1 MKNEYLFKL
10 KEVIMSMKDKDMSD
24 VDFAFEVV
32 DLEDA
37 IDEQITKV
45 QSVIDT
51 SVKFSDKDKQILG
64 LRQQLQGSISIEERE
79 NMLKHFNELFSD
91 DDLKTFNEKDND
103 VAEIL
108 RRENKTKLPKLS
120 KDKLPSGLKIDDYR
134 TLKYVL

>member
-1 MKNEYLFKL
+1 MKNRDLFTIKQVL
-10 KEVIMSMKDKDMSD
+10 GKIQEMQIED

-45 QSVIDT
+45 QSVIGT

-64 LRQQLQGSISIEERE
+64 LRQQLQGNISVEERE
-79 NMLKHFNELFSD
+79 SMLKYFNESFND
-91 DDLKTFNEKDND
+91 DDLKTFNEKDDD

>member
-1 MKNEYLFKL
+1 MKNKDLFTIKQVL
-10 KEVIMSMKDKDMSD
+10 GKIQEMQIED

-45 QSVIDT
+45 QSVIGT

-64 LRQQLQGSISIEERE
+64 LRQQLQGNISVEERE
-79 NMLKHFNELFSD
+79 SMLKYFNESFND
-91 DDLKTFNEKDND
+91 DDLKTFNEKDDD

>member
-1 MKNEYLFKL
+1 MKNKDLFTIKQVL
-10 KEVIMSMKDKDMSD
+10 GKIQEMQIED

-32 DLEDA
+32 DLEDT

-45 QSVIDT
+45 QSVIGT

-64 LRQQLQGSISIEERE
+64 LRQQLQGNISVEERE
-79 NMLKHFNELFSD
+79 SMLKYFNESFND
-91 DDLKTFNEKDND
+91 DDLKTFNEKDDD

>member
-1 MKNEYLFKL
+1 MKNRDLFTIKQVL
-10 KEVIMSMKDKDMSD
+10 GKIQEMQIED

-45 QSVIDT
+45 QSVIGT

-64 LRQQLQGSISIEERE
+64 LRQQLQGNISVEERE
-79 NMLKHFNELFSD
+79 SMLKYFNESFND
-91 DDLKTFNEKDND
+91 DDLKTFNEKDDD
-103 VAEIL
+103 VAGIL

>member
-1 MKNEYLFKL
+1 
-10 KEVIMSMKDKDMSD
+10 
-24 VDFAFEVV
+24 
-32 DLEDA
+32 
-37 IDEQITKV
+37 
-45 QSVIDT
+45 
-51 SVKFSDKDKQILG
+51 
-64 LRQQLQGSISIEERE
+64 
-79 NMLKHFNELFSD
+79 MLKHFNELFSD

>member
-1 MKNEYLFKL
+1 MKNRDLFTIKQVL
-10 KEVIMSMKDKDMSD
+10 GKIQEMQIED

-45 QSVIDT
+45 QSVIGT